1 VDEDLE
7 VISLPAHRPSAG
19 PPLLLVH
26 GICHGAWCWR
36 DHYAPFFAEHGHDVH
51 SLSLRGH
58 AGSGGS
64 EALDQAGLADY
75 VEDVLAV
82 ARDLPAP
89 PVVVG
94 HSMGGA
100 VVQLAV
106 PRDPGLF
113 AGAVLL
119 APMVPGGF
127 TLRELIQT
135 FRSPLGQLAMFRLNA
150 GKRISPRET
159 ARLPFFSGRLSM
171 KEAARIAPLLQPES
185 RRVTRELLRFTV
197 PGGSFAV
204 PLLVVGSRRDA
215 YFGEA
220 AVTRTAH
227 HFGVEPVLVDECCHD
242 LMLDPDWSI
251 SADIIRK
258 WVASVFSARPSATGD
273 DADEGDHNEDP
284 EERPHALP
292 I

>member
-1 VDEDLE
+1 LVNEDLE
-7 VISLPAHRPSAG
+7 VISLPAHGPSAG

-51 SLSLRGH
+51 MLSLRGH
-58 AGSGGS
+58 GGSGGR
-64 EALDQAGLADY
+64 EALDQAGLEDY
-75 VEDVLAV
+75 VSDVLAV
-82 ARDLPAP
+82 ARELPAP
-89 PVVVG
+89 PVVIG

-127 TLRELIQT
+127 TPSELIRSL
-135 FRSPLGQLAMFRLNA
+135 RSPLGQLAMFRLNA
-150 GKRISPRET
+150 GKRLSPKET

-171 KEAARIAPLLQPES
+171 EEAVRIAPLLQRES
-185 RRVTRELLRFTV
+185 RRATRELLRFTV
-197 PGGSFAV
+197 PGGRFPV
-204 PLLVVGSRRDA
+204 PLVVLGSRGDA

-227 HFGVEPVLVDECCHD
+227 HFGVEPTLVDDCCHD
-242 LMLDPDWSI
+242 LMLDPAWSI
-251 SADIIRK
+251 SAGIIRD
-258 WVASVFSARPSATGD
+258 WVAVTFSTRPGEETPQQADGSA
-273 DADEGDHNEDP
+273 
-284 EERPHALP
+284 
-292 I
+292 